1 MESNYNISIYLDT
14 RRAKAK
20 GLFPV
25 KLRVYAP
32 SYSKTKFY
40 TTKFNLTEKDFQS
53 TWETTKPRKE
63 FQELRLK
70 IQAVET
76 KANDTAKELK
86 VFSFE
91 QFEKK
96 FLGKTGQSEDVYYHY
111 EQMIETLKANNQFGT
126 ASNYLLSMKSLK
138 NFVSIKSGKQPKKLL
153 FIEITKD
160 WLQKYENHMIDG
172 LSRSRTTVSM
182 YLRALRTIFNN
193 AKKGNIIKVE
203 AYPFGEGEGKYEI
216 PNGDNVKKALSKTQ
230 LKTLFEATPSTPEQ
244 EKAKD
249 FWFFSFACNG
259 MNIKD
264 IALLKWENYKG
275 DKLVF
280 YRAKTIRTTKKN
292 PKLTTVYLTDFAIK
306 IIEKYSNEIRT
317 PKGLIFQIISD
328 ELSKEQQY
336 STIKNF
342 TRFLNQNFKT
352 FAVSAGLN
360 ESISSYWARH
370 SFATS
375 AIRNGAS
382 MEFVSEALSHSNI
395 KTTQGYFAG
404 FEDESKREFMNTI
417 MDF

>member
-1 MESNYNISIYLDT
+1 MTTVPYH
-14 RRAKAK
+14 RRFKRK
-20 GLFPV
+20 
-25 KLRVYAP
+25 
-32 SYSKTKFY
+32 
-40 TTKFNLTEKDFQS
+40 NQS
-53 TWETTKPRKE
+53 TTPRKGK
-63 FQELRLK
+63 LKWRLPIWRRRRK
-70 IQAVET
+70 IR
-76 KANDTAKELK
+76 K
-86 VFSFE
+86 
-91 QFEKK
+91 
-96 FLGKTGQSEDVYYHY
+96 
-111 EQMIETLKANNQFGT
+111 
-126 ASNYLLSMKSLK
+126 
-138 NFVSIKSGKQPKKLL
+138 
-153 FIEITKD
+153 
-160 WLQKYENHMIDG
+160 
-172 LSRSRTTVSM
+172 
-182 YLRALRTIFNN
+182 
-193 AKKGNIIKVE
+193 
-203 AYPFGEGEGKYEI
+203 